1 MESRIKTR
9 DYIGEEDS
17 TILREEVELVNG
29 VYDPFDINT
38 YLSGDVAPV
47 FFGSALN
54 NFGVQELLDGFT
66 EISPTPRGR
75 ESDTR
80 VGNPR

>member
-1 MESRIKTR
+1 M
-9 DYIGEEDS
+9 
-17 TILREEVELVNG
+17 VNG

-80 VGNPR
+80 EVTPDEKKVQWICL